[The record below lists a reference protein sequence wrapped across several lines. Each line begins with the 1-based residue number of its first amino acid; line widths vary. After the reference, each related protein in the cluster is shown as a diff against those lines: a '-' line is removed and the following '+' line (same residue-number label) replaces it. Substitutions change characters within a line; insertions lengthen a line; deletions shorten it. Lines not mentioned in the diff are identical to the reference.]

1 MAFDQKTEVNSP
13 HSSSTKVRLLGIFV
27 LLCLI
32 TPFATTYVFL
42 KLQKKQIKKEI
53 KWKMIAGLDRDELV
67 LLKFTKEEAQRKLH
81 WEHSKEFEYNGEMYD
96 IAHNSTKGD
105 SIFYWCWWDHK
116 ETKLNRQLK
125 ELVAFA
131 LGNNQQRKN
140 NQEQLAD
147 FYKSLYWQRSHA
159 KLNVIATQ
167 VNELIKP
174 DDFSCLTISIP
185 PTVPPPEIA

>member
-1 MAFDQKTEVNSP
+1 MESDQKIKVNSP
-13 HSSSTKVRLLGIFV
+13 YLYLRKARLLGILL

-32 TPFATTYVFL
+32 TPFASTYMFL

-53 KWKMIAGLDRDELV
+53 KWKMIAGLDKDELV
-67 LLKFTKEEAQRKLH
+67 SLKFTKEEAQIKLR
-81 WEHSKEFEYNGEMYD
+81 WKHSKEFEYNGEMYD
-96 IAHNSTKGD
+96 IAQNSTQGD
-105 SIFYWCWWDHK
+105 SVFYWCWWDHK
-116 ETKLNRQLK
+116 ETKLNQQLN

-140 NQEQLAD
+140 NQEQLID
-147 FYKSLYWQRSHA
+147 FYKSLFWQHYHA
-159 KLNVIATQ
+159 KLNVFATQ

-174 DDFSCLTISIP
+174 YDFSCLTISIP

>member
-13 HSSSTKVRLLGIFV
+13 HSSSTKVRLMGIFV

-32 TPFATTYVFL
+32 TPFASTYVFL

-53 KWKMIAGLDRDELV
+53 KWKMIAGLDKDELV
-67 LLKFTKEEAQRKLH
+67 LLKFTKEEAQIKLR

-96 IAHNSTKGD
+96 IAQKSTQGD

-116 ETKLNRQLK
+116 ETKLNQQLNV
-125 ELVAFA
+125 LIAFV

-140 NQEQLAD
+140 NLEQLAN
-147 FYKSLYWQRSHA
+147 FYKSLFYEQFPSKWDLTALQS
-159 KLNVIATQ
+159 
-167 VNELIKP
+167 IK
-174 DDFSCLTISIP
+174 TIKHYKFNFQGISLSP
-185 PTVPPPEIA
+185 PVPPPEVV